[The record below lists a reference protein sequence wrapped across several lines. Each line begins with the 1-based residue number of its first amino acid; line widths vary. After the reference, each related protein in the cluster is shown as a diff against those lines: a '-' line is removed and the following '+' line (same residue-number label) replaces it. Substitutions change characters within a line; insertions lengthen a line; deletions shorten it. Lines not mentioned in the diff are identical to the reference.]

1 MINKVILM
9 GRLCADPELKT
20 TQSGI
25 SLCSF
30 RIAINR
36 PHKQGEEQKADF
48 VNIQAWRGTAEFV
61 DKYFSKGSMI
71 IVDGKLQNNDYTDAN
86 GVKHYSMRVIADNV
100 SFGESKNASQGG
112 SYGSDP
118 PAQQNATAQAQPAQE
133 PVQLGNLNDFEEILS
148 DGEVPF

>member
-25 SLCSF
+25 SVCSF
-30 RIAINR
+30 RIAVNR
-36 PHKQGEEQKADF
+36 PKSKDAEQKADF

-71 IVDGKLQNNDYTDAN
+71 IVDGKLQNNDYTDKD
-86 GVKHYSMRVIADNV
+86 GVKHYSMVIVADNV
-100 SFGESKNASQGG
+100 SFGESKS
-112 SYGSDP
+112 
-118 PAQQNATAQAQPAQE
+118 TAQTSQAAPA
-133 PVQLGNLNDFEEILS
+133 LGDLSEFEEILS